1 MAVMAAACAAV
12 LTVVLVQRAAPPQ
25 SPLLGARVA
34 RPSSTAAALRLS
46 TRAAPPQMMPI
57 KEFSRKKRYVNS
69 FNDNGFLNVIMP
81 LTPRHFS
88 DVTKLDLYSARVR
101 CENCTCGFV
110 QAQGGY
116 ALCNSAREQLA
127 ARQEGWDRWITAFY
141 FGSWYLLSIGH
152 SVFNKKVTNVLPL
165 PWCVATA
172 QIVVGALLVCGMW
185 ATGLRERPKMSRA
198 ALRTMLPIGAL
209 HAIGHVSGV
218 VGTTWGSVSFAQVV
232 KSAGPVYACVLSSLV
247 LKQAVSLRVWLSLLP
262 ILSGVLLA
270 TTSELSFAWAALGG
284 AVVSDLA
291 FAFRNIYSKL
301 SMNSEEGSTLETM
314 SAANTFAV
322 TTCVAAVAAVPFA
335 LGVEGARA
343 AAAWTAAAPTAA
355 ASVGLL
361 GQVLLTGLYFYGY
374 SEVAM
379 KALKNVH
386 PVTHAIGNTMR
397 RVVIMLICIAVFRTP
412 VSLAGGVGSAVAI
425 GGSYLYAMVKSQEK
439 AEAEAAAAAAEE
451 AG

>member
-1 MAVMAAACAAV
+1 
-12 LTVVLVQRAAPPQ
+12 
-25 SPLLGARVA
+25 
-34 RPSSTAAALRLS
+34 
-46 TRAAPPQMMPI
+46 MMPI

-172 QIVVGALLVCGMW
+172 QIVVGALLVRPVN
-185 ATGLRERPKMSRA
+185 GLRERLKMSRA

-232 KSAGPVYACVLSSLV
+232 KSAGPVYACLS
-247 LKQAVSLRVWLSLLP
+247 VWCHRP
-262 ILSGVLLA
+262 CRPRGLA
-270 TTSELSFAWAALGG
+270 AADPERR
-284 AVVSDLA
+284 APRHHERARS
-291 FAFRNIYSKL
+291 RRR
-301 SMNSEEGSTLETM
+301 
-314 SAANTFAV
+314 SAA
-322 TTCVAAVAAVPFA
+322 PSS
-335 LGVEGARA
+335 
-343 AAAWTAAAPTAA
+343 PTWR
-355 ASVGLL
+355 L
-361 GQVLLTGLYFYGY
+361 
-374 SEVAM
+374 
-379 KALKNVH
+379 
-386 PVTHAIGNTMR
+386 R
-397 RVVIMLICIAVFRTP
+397 
-412 VSLAGGVGSAVAI
+412 SAT
-425 GGSYLYAMVKSQEK
+425 STRSCR
-439 AEAEAAAAAAEE
+439 
-451 AG
+451 